1 MAPPIMLLLLLASF
15 LIPTQTQ
22 FQVEAKD
29 EAFTSIVIS
38 QKGLD
43 FLKELLVTEA
53 VSSIIPLQIPRIEKS
68 VRFPFLGSV
77 EMVVSNITIYGIDVG
92 SSYVKLGDDG
102 IAIIASKTT
111 CNLSMN
117 WYYSYTTWVAPIEVE
132 DEGSASVQVE
142 GVEVGLTL
150 GLGIQEGTLKLSL
163 KDCGCYVKEISIKL
177 DGGASWFYQGMI
189 NAFEEQIGS
198 AVENAITKKLKDG
211 IVKLDTLLQ
220 ALPKEIPLDDDTYL
234 NATFVNEP
242 VLSNSSIGFE
252 INGLFTARRKPSV
265 SEYLNKDTKA
275 LVACSDPS
283 KMLGIA
289 LDEAVFNSVAATYF
303 DAEFMQWIVDKIP
316 DQSFLNTAGYRFIIP
331 QLYKKYPNHDMNL
344 NISLSSPPIIEISE
358 HDIGAIIYADLI
370 IDVLDED
377 GVIPVACI
385 SLVIRG
391 SSSVKISGNNLAGNM
406 KVDDFSMS
414 LKWSNI
420 GNLRMYLI
428 QPVVWTGIQTVFVP
442 YVNKHLGKGIPLPI
456 IHGFTIQN
464 GELLCSDSRIMVCSD
479 VTYEPSDSHN
489 LNWLLPSL
497 SKYTHAT

>member
-1 MAPPIMLLLLLASF
+1 MAPPIMLLLLLTSF

-77 EMVVSNITIYGIDVG
+77 EMVVSNIKIYGIDVG

-142 GVEVGLTL
+142 GMEVGLTL
-150 GLGIQEGTLKLSL
+150 GLEIQEGTLKLSL

-198 AVENAITKKLKDG
+198 AVENAITKKLKRWD
-211 IVKLDTLLQ
+211 L
-220 ALPKEIPLDDDTYL
+220 
-234 NATFVNEP
+234 
-242 VLSNSSIGFE
+242 
-252 INGLFTARRKPSV
+252 

-344 NISLSSPPIIEISE
+344 NISLSSPPIIKISE

-420 GNLRMYLI
+420 GNLHMYLI

-456 IHGFTIQN
+456 VHGFTIQN

-479 VTYEPSDSHN
+479 MTYEPSDSHN